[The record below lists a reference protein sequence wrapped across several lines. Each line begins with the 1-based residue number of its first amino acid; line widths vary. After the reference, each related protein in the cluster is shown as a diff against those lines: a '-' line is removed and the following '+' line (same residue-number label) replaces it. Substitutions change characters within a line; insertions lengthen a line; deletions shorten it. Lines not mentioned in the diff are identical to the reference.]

1 MKKYVS
7 VFQMFVRTSFYK
19 VMLIMIAMAG
29 VSGVS
34 FYLNFQKYQGDSL
47 EQIIDASAL
56 SWIWKIAYIL
66 ITLVLVL
73 PGCNWGSEQD
83 YTYKRLCIK
92 ASRVYLL
99 QRIYYIGAYVLLW
112 MVELAVLMIA
122 SAYYANVAQGVTNQT
137 VFLAFYG
144 NAFMHSILPLEDV
157 ISWIILAYLLIGT
170 GYAAEAFC
178 RKQRIGKFGA
188 LLIVMVALMLLA
200 FPRELGGQIV
210 FIGFVW
216 AIQAFGF
223 VFQLIL
229 EGGAR
234 ANERK

>member
-7 VFQMFVRTSFYK
+7 IFQMFVRTSFYK
-19 VMLIMIAMAG
+19 IMLIMIAMAG

-34 FYLNFQKYQGDSL
+34 FYLNFQKNQEYSL
-47 EQIIDASAL
+47 EQLIDASEF
-56 SWIWKIAYIL
+56 SWIWKIAYVL
-66 ITLVLVL
+66 ITLALVL
-73 PGCNWGSEQD
+73 PGCNRGSEQD
-83 YTYKRLCIK
+83 YTYKRLRIK
-92 ASRVYLL
+92 ASRVYFL

-112 MVELAVLMIA
+112 MTELAVLLIV

-137 VFLAFYG
+137 VFLTFYG
-144 NAFMHSILPLEDV
+144 NAFMHSILPLEDI

-170 GYAAEAFC
+170 GCAAEAFC
-178 RKQRIGKFGA
+178 RKQRTGKFGA

-210 FIGFVW
+210 VIGFVW

-229 EGGAR
+229 KGGAR
-234 ANERK
+234 ADERK